1 LHRLLK
7 VLFAIVLVASMG
19 VSGRAET
26 TRHPTISV
34 ADNSYDFG
42 FIPIDYRVSH
52 TFYVK
57 NTGDDVLEIDK
68 VVQNCDCTTSELESN
83 EIPPGDS
90 TELTMVFHT
99 KNYYGQTTRTLTIY
113 SNDPANPEYDLS
125 YTAELGL
132 LPRYFK
138 TNPIS
143 LIILPSKKQMKM
155 YLLNLSD
162 DNISYDIEYQ
172 SLMHFSID
180 KTAGDINARDSVEI
194 TVIPAADIPPGT
206 FYNNF
211 TILYKDQQTVRLTV
225 PIKIVKY

>member
-1 LHRLLK
+1 MNKLIK
-7 VLFAIVLVASMG
+7 VLFITALVSAIS
-19 VSGRAET
+19 VSGWAET
-26 TRHPTISV
+26 ARHPSISV
-34 ADNSYDFG
+34 ADDSYDFG
-42 FIPIDYRVSH
+42 FVPIDYRVSH

-57 NTGDDVLEIDK
+57 NTGDDVLKIDN
-68 VVQNCDCTTSELESN
+68 VVQNCDCTTSELDSK
-83 EIPPGDS
+83 EIQPGDS

-99 KNYYGQTTRTLTIY
+99 KNYYGRTTRTLTIH
-113 SNDPANPEYDLS
+113 SNDPVNPEYDLS

-143 LIILPSKKQMKM
+143 LIILPSKKLKKM

-172 SLMHFSID
+172 NLMHFTVD
-180 KTAGDINARDSVEI
+180 KTAGDIGARDSVEI
-194 TVIPAADIPPGT
+194 TVTPSANIPPGT

-211 TILYKDQQTVRLTV
+211 TVLYKDKETIRLTV